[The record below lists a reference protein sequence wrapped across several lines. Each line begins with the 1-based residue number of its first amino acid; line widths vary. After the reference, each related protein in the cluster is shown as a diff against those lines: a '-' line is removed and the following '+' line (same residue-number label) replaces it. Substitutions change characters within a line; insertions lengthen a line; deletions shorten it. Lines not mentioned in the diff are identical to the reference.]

1 MALSSSDLSP
11 DPRIRAIQE
20 ATEARGEGGGFMGD
34 VKRSGLGGWLF
45 GGDDGK
51 NIAAGPEHGAQA
63 GAFIQGQLN
72 GSQGRPAPMFSS
84 YDAADARNRQ
94 MVLANELRRIASG
107 QQVGAGEMA
116 VNRQVGQATAA
127 QQAQMMMARGGNT
140 ALAARAAGRNT
151 ADIGV
156 NGAGMAAQA
165 QLQDATNAQNQLAG
179 IYSGMRGQDISI
191 GQGNQNAQLNQT
203 GLNQQYSLGLLG
215 QQLGYDQAA
224 LNQGNTQA
232 ALNAADKGVFGQLL
246 AAGGQIGAAY
256 AGK

>member
-1 MALSSSDLSP
+1 
-11 DPRIRAIQE
+11 
-20 ATEARGEGGGFMGD
+20 MGSFYQNTID
-34 VKRSGLGGWLF
+34 HGTSLNGNLPQDRSGFKPKGSGLNLGSWLF
-45 GGDDGK
+45 GGDDGD
-51 NIAAGPEHGAQA
+51 NIASGPEHGAQA
-63 GAFIQGQLN
+63 GAFIQGQLG
-72 GSQGRPAPMFSS
+72 GSQGRPAPMFESG
-84 YDAADARNRQ
+84 DAAAARNQQ
-94 MVLANELRRIASG
+94 MILANELRRIASG

-165 QLQDATNAQNQLAG
+165 QLQDQANAQNQLAG

-191 GQGNQNAQLNQT
+191 GQGNQQAQLNQT

>member
-1 MALSSSDLSP
+1 MASWWNSNPADEFSLNPLSW
-11 DPRIRAIQE
+11 
-20 ATEARGEGGGFMGD
+20 T
-34 VKRSGLGGWLF
+34 GLGAAGEANKASGGKISSWLF
-45 GGDDGK
+45 GGDDGNK
-51 NIAAGPEHGAQA
+51 IASGPEHGAQA
-63 GAFIQGQLN
+63 GSFIQGQL
-72 GSQGRPAPMFSS
+72 GLSQRRPAPGFESA
-84 YDAADARNRQ
+84 DAANARNQQ
-94 MVLANELRRIASG
+94 MILANELRRIASG

-156 NGAGMAAQA
+156 NGAGLAQQA
-165 QLQDATNAQNQLAG
+165 QLQDATNAQGQLAG
-179 IYSGMRGQDISI
+179 ILNGMRGQDISI
-191 GQGNQNAQLNQT
+191 GQGNQQAQLGQT

-232 ALNAADKGVFGQLL
+232 ALNAADKGMFGQLL

-256 AGK
+256 AGKK